1 MWELEAEHVLA
12 TRLFELL
19 QSYPERQ
26 AANLQLQLLLLLLSA
41 STTSGTALGGRSG
54 RSGRS
59 SGSSC

>member
-1 MWELEAEHVLA
+1 MEAEHVLA

-19 QSYPERQ
+19 QSYPEGQ

-41 STTSGTALGGRSG
+41 STTSGTALGGG
-54 RSGRS
+54 RSGSS